1 MDKRKK
7 ELIMLATAIVIMLV
21 ACIIAIANMK
31 MDEAPAIETAPTA
44 DPAKIV
50 DESEKNACASV
61 EWPAVVVSKEGEII
75 GAAKVDA
82 EPVLATAPE
91 AQEKT
96 VEVEQPADIPSPRTY
111 QAPVLYQETVQ
122 PVYEEP
128 APEPVTEPVT
138 EYVPEETWQEEP
150 TLYVE
155 PQPEWTPEPEHT
167 EYTGQVLTPQLG
179 TIQGPSGKETYY
191 NLPMGGVVSIMQG
204 IGNYDQYW
212 VRDDGVKMLGDYVM
226 VAANLDVHP
235 RGSLVETSRGTGIVC
250 DTGYFAYS
258 DVNAIDIATAW

>member
-7 ELIMLATAIVIMLV
+7 ELITLVTAIVVMLA

-31 MDEAPAIETAPTA
+31 MDEATAPAA
-44 DPAKIV
+44 DSTKIV

-75 GAAKVDA
+75 GATKVDVKS
-82 EPVLATAPE
+82 VLASTPE

-128 APEPVTEPVT
+128 APAPTAEPVT
-138 EYVPEETWQEEP
+138 EYVPEETWQQEVS
-150 TLYVE
+150 LVE
-155 PQPEWTPEPEHT
+155 PQSEWTLEPEYT

-191 NLPMGGVVSIMQG
+191 NLPMSGVISIMQG
-204 IGNYDQYW
+204 LGNYDQYW
-212 VRDDGVKMLGDYVM
+212 VREDGVKMLGDYVM

-235 RGSLVETSRGTGIVC
+235 RGSLVETSRGTAIVC
-250 DTGYFAYS
+250 DTGYFCMQDPY
-258 DVNAIDIATAW
+258 AIDIATAW